1 MDPITQPPLPTK
13 KPSFTAD
20 RIDRLFAILFFPIG
34 FLFIRWVFFSWHG
47 WGVAVFTGIYAT
59 AIIAYLKYKNKPI
72 SKPGHFWFAA
82 LLLTGFSYA
91 LYDNNGLEP
100 WRSFFLLCTA
110 IYTVLTASGQ
120 LILKRTDNWI
130 LLDGLNGT
138 FSIPFKN
145 FGLQAMTLAQTSK
158 PSKRE
163 KRYILPALLGIAFS
177 LGIFAIV
184 LPLLNSA
191 DSGGFKVIFDSI
203 DFLLSKI
210 QFDFTFDL
218 ITLVLAVP
226 TSFYLFGLAAGS
238 INNRNCDTFK
248 ENNIRT
254 ALADSRML
262 NPVTVYIVLAA
273 VSLLYIV
280 FIGSQLPYFFSAFMG
295 RIPEGWRS
303 YAGYA
308 RNGFFELLQIT
319 LINLL
324 LLVAANTLSSVPRL
338 RSVPLKSFNILIS
351 LLTLLLIAADF
362 SKMALYISVY
372 GLSVKRLLP
381 CFFMVFLTIIFIAV
395 ILLQKK
401 SFSIMRLAAVTGTIL
416 LCALFLIN
424 PDRFVS
430 DYNAARY
437 LDGTLPDFDVAILY
451 RAESAGIDA
460 ALRVYGQ
467 TSDAELQD
475 EILAYLRMVRYSV
488 FNDKGTTSDTIQ
500 NASVRKKL
508 EAVRF

>member
-1 MDPITQPPLPTK
+1 
-13 KPSFTAD
+13 
-20 RIDRLFAILFFPIG
+20 
-34 FLFIRWVFFSWHG
+34 
-47 WGVAVFTGIYAT
+47 
-59 AIIAYLKYKNKPI
+59 
-72 SKPGHFWFAA
+72 
-82 LLLTGFSYA
+82 
-91 LYDNNGLEP
+91 
-100 WRSFFLLCTA
+100 
-110 IYTVLTASGQ
+110 
-120 LILKRTDNWI
+120 
-130 LLDGLNGT
+130 
-138 FSIPFKN
+138 
-145 FGLQAMTLAQTSK
+145 
-158 PSKRE
+158 
-163 KRYILPALLGIAFS
+163 
-177 LGIFAIV
+177 
-184 LPLLNSA
+184 
-191 DSGGFKVIFDSI
+191 
-203 DFLLSKI
+203 
-210 QFDFTFDL
+210 
-218 ITLVLAVP
+218 
-226 TSFYLFGLAAGS
+226 
-238 INNRNCDTFK
+238 
-248 ENNIRT
+248 
-254 ALADSRML
+254 ML

-303 YAGYA
+303 YADYA
-308 RNGFFELLQIT
+308 RSGFFELLQIT

-324 LLVAANTLSSVPRL
+324 LLVATNTLSSVPRL

-362 SKMALYISVY
+362 SKMALYIGAY

-395 ILLQKK
+395 ILMQKK

-416 LCALFLIN
+416 LCTLFLIN

-488 FNDKGTTSDTIQ
+488 FNDKGTTGDTIQ